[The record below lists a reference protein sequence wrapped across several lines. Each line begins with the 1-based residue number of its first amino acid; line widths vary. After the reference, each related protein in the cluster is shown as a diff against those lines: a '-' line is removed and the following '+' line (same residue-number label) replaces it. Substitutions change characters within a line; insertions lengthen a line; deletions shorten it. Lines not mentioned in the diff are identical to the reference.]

1 MYKYHSYVVN
11 TEHTT
16 SSFVRQHL
24 RPPPILSQRRYRSLL
39 VVALSF
45 TVHQVMSS
53 DDLQER
59 LVYDVTTSD
68 PRVLFGLEL
77 CDVANRNPALPEFYY
92 YNLGVH
98 PQLRNLP
105 RTVDTGTVYV
115 YLVDSSPAGSIKA
128 KSLAS
133 TIELPT
139 GMIKPREGNNSTCSA
154 LTPVRINRL
163 TLPAIGLGG
172 LIDLE
177 EGDVVFSRDIAKG
190 GDPEEDALRIIIATR
205 YVLTTMLP
213 DTCSYSNES

>member
-1 MYKYHSYVVN
+1 
-11 TEHTT
+11 
-16 SSFVRQHL
+16 
-24 RPPPILSQRRYRSLL
+24 
-39 VVALSF
+39 
-45 TVHQVMSS
+45 MSS

-59 LVYDVTTSD
+59 LVYDVTPSD
-68 PRVLFGLEL
+68 PRVLSGLEL
-77 CDVANRNPALPEFYY
+77 CDVANRNPALPHFYR
-92 YNLGVH
+92 YNLGIH

-139 GMIKPREGNNSTCSA
+139 GMIKPLEGNNS
-154 LTPVRINRL
+154 
-163 TLPAIGLGG
+163 LGG

-190 GDPEEDALRIIIATR
+190 GDPAEDALRIIIATSAR
-205 YVLTTMLP
+205 WRAVLA
-213 DTCSYSNES
+213 TCNLHVPWDFISFSVRIIIFPSPPL